1 MNADILRVRTFHC
14 SNAQQKTITF
24 ITPPASMRWPTF
36 VHVHL
41 PSPLAQ
47 DQTNL
52 KYTWGRWSRK
62 KAGSDGEGKQ
72 SCCCSSLCR
81 GEEGRMTVVTPWS
94 VLQASW
100 SLELKMPRP
109 QLMSPE
115 WNLAPLFTCSSD
127 FVEALVV
134 CREAFPRKSKRH
146 IQTKTWDFWE
156 ALLAV

>member
-1 MNADILRVRTFHC
+1 MLNRRQSLSSPHLHPWGGWLLSMCICLLPWRRIRQIW
-14 SNAQQKTITF
+14 N
-24 ITPPASMRWPTF
+24 TPEEDEAAA
-36 VHVHL
+36 V
-41 PSPLAQ
+41 LA
-47 DQTNL
+47 
-52 KYTWGRWSRK
+52 WK

-100 SLELKMPRP
+100 SLELEMPRP